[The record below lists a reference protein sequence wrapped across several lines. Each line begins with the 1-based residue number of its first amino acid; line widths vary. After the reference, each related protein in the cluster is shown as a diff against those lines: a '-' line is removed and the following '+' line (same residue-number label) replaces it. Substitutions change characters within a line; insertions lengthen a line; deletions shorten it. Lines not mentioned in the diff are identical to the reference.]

1 MSPPPDGT
9 SGPGEAPDAEGR
21 GGSQRR
27 PGGPASVKLLNRPP
41 LARGTQ
47 PMVEFKV
54 VISEAA
60 KSYARPV
67 GDPQS
72 AGFLGKRI
80 GETIGGELIG
90 LPGYTLTISGGT
102 DKSGFVLRQ
111 EIPGSRLVRIFV
123 GEGLGFHAPRKGQR
137 KRRTFRG
144 SAISEDT
151 VQINLVVEQKG
162 SKPLS
167 ELLSAS

>member
-1 MSPPPDGT
+1 
-9 SGPGEAPDAEGR
+9 
-21 GGSQRR
+21 
-27 PGGPASVKLLNRPP
+27 
-41 LARGTQ
+41 
-47 PMVEFKV
+47 MVEFKV

-60 KSYARPV
+60 RSYARAV
-67 GDPQS
+67 QDPQS

-80 GETIGGELIG
+80 GETVGGELLG
-90 LPGYTLTISGGT
+90 LSGYTLKITGGT
-102 DKSGFVLRQ
+102 DKSGFPMRPDLPGARQ
-111 EIPGSRLVRIFV
+111 TRIFV
-123 GEGLGFHAPRKGQR
+123 GDGFGFHAPREGQR

-144 SAISEDT
+144 GAISEDT

>member
-1 MSPPPDGT
+1 
-9 SGPGEAPDAEGR
+9 
-21 GGSQRR
+21 
-27 PGGPASVKLLNRPP
+27 
-41 LARGTQ
+41 
-47 PMVEFKV
+47 MVEFKL
-54 VISEAA
+54 VIADAA

-67 GDPQS
+67 TDPQS

-80 GETIGGELIG
+80 GETVGGELIG
-90 LPGYTLTISGGT
+90 LPGYTFVIRGGT
-102 DKSGFVLRQ
+102 DKSGFVLRP
-111 EIPGSRLVRIFV
+111 EVPGSRLVRVFV
-123 GEGLGFHAPRKGQR
+123 GEGLGFHAPRRGMR

-144 SAISEDT
+144 GAISEDT